1 VRILLT
7 GADGFTG
14 RHFLNHAKSLGHEVV
29 ALKADL
35 TDLEAVF
42 SEVQAVRP
50 SHVLHLAAIS
60 AVTHADEEAFYRV
73 NLFGTQNLL
82 KALCALPDGPLKVL
96 LASSANIYGNALESP
111 ISESYCPKPVNHY
124 ALSKLAMELMST
136 SFMQRLPI
144 VIARPF
150 NYTGVWHDNRFVV
163 PKIVEHFQ
171 QRASEIELGNLE
183 VLREYNDVRMVCKA
197 YIDLLALGVAGETY
211 NIASGRAV
219 ALKTI
224 ISTLEEITSH
234 TMIVR
239 VNQAFIRPNEI
250 TILSGS
256 SQKIESLLG
265 PLKHPSL
272 KDTLSWMLDSKLS

>member
-1 VRILLT
+1 VRILIT

-14 RHFLNHAKSLGHEVV
+14 RHFFNQAKLLGHEVI

-35 TDLEAVF
+35 TDSEAVF
-42 SEVQAVRP
+42 SEVQAIRP

-60 AVTHADEEAFYRV
+60 AVTHADEEAFYRI

-82 KALCALPDGPLKVL
+82 KALCALLEAPIKVL

-111 ISESYCPKPVNHY
+111 ISEDYCPKPVNHY

-136 SFMQRLPI
+136 SFAQRLPV

-171 QRASEIELGNLE
+171 RRAAEIELGNLD
-183 VLREYNDVRMVCKA
+183 VLREYNDVRMVCQA
-197 YIDLLALGVAGETY
+197 YLDLLDLGVPGEAY

-224 ISTLEEITSH
+224 ISTLEEITGH
-234 TMIVR
+234 KMIVK
-239 VNQAFIRPNEI
+239 VNPAFIRPNEI
-250 TILSGS
+250 NILSGS
-256 SQKIESLLG
+256 PQKIEGLLG

-272 KDTLSWMLDSKLS
+272 EDTLSWMVNS